1 MQLSGYRYKVLAC
14 ALALCLA
21 ICGLL
26 CMPATAEESSTANVY
41 NAAEFLKSEV
51 ERANNAATEND
62 KKFDDTKQWIYE
74 EHSITKDETTNTYAL
89 SENGKWAKPAKIVLG
104 GQPHKYKTD
113 VYATELGSCMFYH
126 KNSGAWSVGQG
137 IAYYNN
143 AVGITAGKINNMAS
157 ALTFV
162 APKSGNIT
170 LSDPTGGKI
179 AQLGY
184 GLPNAGEINKKIWT
198 LKDSGDKIG
207 FAIYKNEEKLWPEE
221 KEYSVTE
228 TGTYKYPDFPELK
241 NIKVEKDDKIRIV
254 FMPLTEHMGY
264 FQLNP
269 QVSYTEASKTYGDFN
284 SDGNIDD
291 TDLEMLRK
299 YLLDLDKTSFPD
311 EIADLNN
318 DGEIDIADLV
328 RLKEHIDSPD
338 TVILGKNN

>member
-1 MQLSGYRYKVLAC
+1 MQLSKYRYKVLAC

-26 CMPATAEESSTANVY
+26 CMPTTAAESSTANVY

-51 ERANNAATEND
+51 ERVSTITDVD
-62 KKFDDTKQWIYE
+62 KTYFDQSKEWIYE
-74 EHSITKDETTNTYAL
+74 EHGVTKNETDEYFLTSDRSWSKPASGLKMGGKPTNTTKINNRL
-89 SENGKWAKPAKIVLG
+89 GK
-104 GQPHKYKTD
+104 
-113 VYATELGSCMFYH
+113 CMFYH
-126 KNSGAWSVGQG
+126 AGSS
-137 IAYYNN
+137 
-143 AVGITAGKINNMAS
+143 GKIGQSIGYYEETDSVAIMSGHINGLAS

-170 LSDPTGGKI
+170 LSDQKGGMI

-184 GLPNAGEINKKIWT
+184 GLQNAKEINEEIGT
-198 LKDSGDKIG
+198 LRDSGDKIG

-228 TGTYKYPDFPELK
+228 TGKFNYPKFPELK

-254 FMPLTEHMGY
+254 FMPLTERWGF

-284 SDGNIDD
+284 SDENIDD

-299 YLLDLDKTSFPD
+299 YLLDLDKDSFPA

-318 DGEIDIADLV
+318 DGNIDIADLV
-328 RLKEHIDSPD
+328 RLKEYTDSPD